1 MALHLIKLAVGVH
14 NLAEMRKLQRERAQ
28 TRGFYCF
35 YTRNMPRRQDEVL
48 DGGSIYWVVKGY
60 VEVRQRIRGFVPIVN
75 RDGEAAVL
83 VKLEAKW
90 HPTFSLPR
98 RAFQGWRYLA
108 PEDAPPDRPKGERG
122 TEMPPAMAREL
133 RDLGLL

>member
-14 NLAEMRKLQRERAQ
+14 NLAEMRKLQRERAKE
-28 TRGFYCF
+28 RGFYCF

-48 DGGSIYWVVKGY
+48 DGGSIYWVIKGY
-60 VEVRQRIRGFVPIVN
+60 IEVRQRIRGFVPIVN
-75 RDGEAAVL
+75 RDGRPAVL

-90 HPTFSLPR
+90 SATVAQPR
-98 RAFQGWRYLA
+98 RAFQGWRYLTPA
-108 PEDAPPDRPKGERG
+108 DVPADRPKGERG
-122 TEMPPAMAREL
+122 MEMPPAMAREL